1 MIPQNKLD
9 TRQFRKLQ
17 EFKTEEESEY
27 TVRGYATKWA
37 PYVLYEDADGP
48 VYERFGPDC
57 FNGADMSDVIFLYDH
72 QGKVLARTSNGT
84 LRVTIDDIG
93 LYVEADLSKSE
104 ASREMYNEIE
114 EGLVTKMSWSF
125 KIGEYEYNQE
135 TRTIEHKSIRKMYDV
150 SAVGIP
156 ANSDTEINARS
167 FGDGVIAKTEAERL
181 EVQRQ
186 KLKLAIELAR
196 SKK

>member
-1 MIPQNKLD
+1 MIPRNKLD

-17 EFKTEEESEY
+17 EFKTEEENEY

-72 QGKVLARTSNGT
+72 QGKVLARISNGT

-104 ASREMYNEIE
+104 ASREMYNEIK
-114 EGLVTKMSWSF
+114 EGLVTMMSWSF
-125 KIGEYEYNQE
+125 MVGEYEYNQE
-135 TRTIEHKSIRKMYDV
+135 TRMYDV